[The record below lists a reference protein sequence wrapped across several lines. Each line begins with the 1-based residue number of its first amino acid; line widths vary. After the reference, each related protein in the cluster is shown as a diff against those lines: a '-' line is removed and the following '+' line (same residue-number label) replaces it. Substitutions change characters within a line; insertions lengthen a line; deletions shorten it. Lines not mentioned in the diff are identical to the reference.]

1 MFSFR
6 KCEDNSLVVWKEVSL
21 DGVGDRGV
29 SESQNEVQLLSLLQH
44 PSIIAYY
51 THFVDP
57 RSNSLYIEMEYAEHG
72 TLYHRIVSR
81 RDRSSIISN
90 GDARGDPFPELDV
103 LWYMYQLLHAMAY
116 IHARRVLH
124 RDIKTLNI
132 FVARSDAIKL
142 GDFGISKLLGLNS
155 HAEMANSIV
164 GTPYYMSPE
173 INRGFE
179 NFYHL
184 N

>member
-1 MFSFR
+1 M
-6 KCEDNSLVVWKEVSL
+6 
-21 DGVGDRGV
+21 GDRGV

-57 RSNSLYIEMEYAEHG
+57 RSNALYIEMEYAEHG
-72 TLYHRIVSR
+72 TFYHRIVSR
-81 RDRSSIISN
+81 RSRRSANNS
-90 GDARGDPFPELDV
+90 DDDKGDPFPEMDV

-116 IHARRVLH
+116 IHARHVLH

-132 FVARSDAIKL
+132 FIARSDAIKL

-155 HAEMANSIV
+155 PAEMANSIV

-173 INRGFE
+173 INRGWC
-179 NFYHL
+179 NFSLSLHFYL
-184 N
+184 Q